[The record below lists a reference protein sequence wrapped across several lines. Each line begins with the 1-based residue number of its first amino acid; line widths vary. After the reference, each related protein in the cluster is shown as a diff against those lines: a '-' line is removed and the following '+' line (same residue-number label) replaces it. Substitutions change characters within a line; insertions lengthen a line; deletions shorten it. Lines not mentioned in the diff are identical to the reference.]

1 MWSFNNEAVRWKGI
15 SGPVGWAGRLAI
27 PTAALFP
34 RLRRF
39 PLFHIWKGLGGG
51 AEFFRGYFKWF
62 FLPAEGDERLPEWDL
77 TFCMPQHRLPK
88 RPIEFLPN
96 EEELCF
102 CTVAEFTENSPIFLL
117 ISWKTSSLRVCMG
130 FSGRQLILSPVC
142 GEPTTRWPSG
152 VSAQEPLGLFSTSSS
167 GDPKVLHS
175 QQSIRGGPGALTK
188 PQSPWVNPICL

>member
-1 MWSFNNEAVRWKGI
+1 MKRN
-15 SGPVGWAGRLAI
+15 
-27 PTAALFP
+27 
-34 RLRRF
+34 LRSR
-39 PLFHIWKGLGGG
+39 GLGREIGHPHCSTVPQTEAISSFSYLEGAWGG

-62 FLPAEGDERLPEWDL
+62 FLLAEGDERLPEWDL
-77 TFCMPQHRLPK
+77 TFCIPQHRLPK

>member
-1 MWSFNNEAVRWKGI
+1 MKRNLRSRGQGREIGRPQCSTVPQTEAISSFSYLEGDW
-15 SGPVGWAGRLAI
+15 
-27 PTAALFP
+27 
-34 RLRRF
+34 
-39 PLFHIWKGLGGG
+39 GG

-77 TFCMPQHRLPK
+77 TFCMPRHQLPE

-130 FSGRQLILSPVC
+130 FSGRQLILSPCVWGAHHTLAFGSFC
-142 GEPTTRWPSG
+142 PGATWSLQHFFLRWPQGPPQPAVNSG
-152 VSAQEPLGLFSTSSS
+152 RSRSS
-167 GDPKVLHS
+167 D
-175 QQSIRGGPGALTK
+175 
-188 PQSPWVNPICL
+188 